1 MIKDNIIKNTFG
13 RNYRSLKKAD
23 NFYRAEI
30 KLNRN
35 DFSYLVKLKK
45 LNKKKACFFI
55 KQDSSIFNKIKI
67 GKVLKMKCWTS
78 GATRIVKS
86 INGKVTNIEKQ
97 NQELLNGHYLVHIS
111 IPCSDN

>member
-1 MIKDNIIKNTFG
+1 MENTLKS
-13 RNYRSLKKAD
+13 NYRSLKKAD
-23 NFYRAEI
+23 DFYRAEI

-35 DFSYLVKLKK
+35 DFFYLVKLKK
-45 LNKKKACFFI
+45 LNGKEACFFI
-55 KQDSSIFNKIKI
+55 KQDSIIFNKIKT

-78 GATRIVKS
+78 GATKIVKS
-86 INGKVTNIEKQ
+86 INGKVTNIEKR